1 MKNKQLATLL
11 AFTLGAFGV
20 HRFYLKQNKLGWW
33 YLAFFW
39 TLIPMLIG
47 MIDGFVFLFMS
58 YAVFNRKYS
67 LRHVFKKKY
76 QDDDDILDFNMN
88 ENLEEELLS
97 KLMEMNDSDKVKIFL
112 KNAKEKG
119 EYLPRKVYNE
129 ALRKISGEPNIYE
142 KTLDI
147 Q

>member
-20 HRFYLKQNKLGWW
+20 HRFYLKQNKYGWW

-47 MIDGFVFLFMS
+47 IIDGFVFLFMS

-88 ENLEEELLS
+88 ENLEEALLS
-97 KLMEMNDSDKVKIFL
+97 KLMEMNDRDKVKVFL

-142 KTLDI
+142 KTLNI